1 LQQFIQLIKLAN
13 QTPPRFCVMNKNS
26 YFLKIFSK
34 KYGSKDFI
42 RISNIL
48 DLQRL
53 EYRENNEFI
62 WQYFYINLTKIMPK
76 IDEIIAKINSKSS

>member
-1 LQQFIQLIKLAN
+1 
-13 QTPPRFCVMNKNS
+13 MNKNS

-76 IDEIIAKINSKSS
+76 IDEIIAKINSNSS

>member
-1 LQQFIQLIKLAN
+1 
-13 QTPPRFCVMNKNS
+13 MNKNS

>member
-1 LQQFIQLIKLAN
+1 
-13 QTPPRFCVMNKNS
+13 MNKNS

-76 IDEIIAKINSKSS
+76 IDK

>member
-1 LQQFIQLIKLAN
+1 
-13 QTPPRFCVMNKNS
+13 MNKNS

-48 DLQRL
+48 DLQHF

>member
-1 LQQFIQLIKLAN
+1 
-13 QTPPRFCVMNKNS
+13 MNKNS

-62 WQYFYINLTKIMPK
+62 WQYFYINLTKIMSK